1 MENGVFN
8 NLSVAPQAL
17 ETVNFGPS
25 SRQLMLSYNISYS
38 VSVVASLCGQNTSH
52 SIELHYGELLQY
64 WYGHAPGSIQYITVQ
79 CISLLQLLSEENK
92 TLVNAN
98 YKYPAIEGTIAVFSC
113 SSSGYMLT
121 GPSTVACMGNGEWVP
136 DPREVQCEG
145 DMYNYWSSPNAMP
158 MYAFCI

>member
-1 MENGVFN
+1 MENGTFN
-8 NLSVAPQAL
+8 SLSVTPQAL

-25 SRQLMLSYNISYS
+25 SRQLMLSYNTLYS

-64 WYGHAPGSIQYITVQ
+64 WYGHALGSIRYITAQ
-79 CISLLQLLSEENK
+79 CISLLHLLSEENK
-92 TLVNAN
+92 SLVIAN
-98 YKYPAIEGTIAVFSC
+98 YSYPAIEGTIAVFSC

-121 GPSTVACMGNGEWVP
+121 GPSTVTCMGNGEWVP

-145 DMYNYWSSPNAMP
+145 SIGPALIQCLCMHFVYSY
-158 MYAFCI
+158 